1 MIHKLSATK
10 RVRKNA
16 IYRLKIQ
23 HPNHIAIALKA
34 KLAGQDISR
43 FNVAFAATA

>member
-10 RVRKNA
+10 RIRKNA

-34 KLAGQDISR
+34 KLAGQDLSR
-43 FNVAFAATA
+43 FKAAFAATA